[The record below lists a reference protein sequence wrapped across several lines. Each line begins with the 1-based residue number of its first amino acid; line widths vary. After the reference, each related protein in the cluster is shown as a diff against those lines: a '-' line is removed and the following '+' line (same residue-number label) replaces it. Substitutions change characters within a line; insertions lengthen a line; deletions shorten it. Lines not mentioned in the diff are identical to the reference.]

1 MKEKTVL
8 IILFSR
14 LEAIREFTTLYYAM
28 ANKNLKYLAILFR
41 VFGEYEQHVG
51 FCTFNEKEQC
61 KLRVWAGG
69 AIE

>member
-28 ANKNLKYLAILFR
+28 ANKNLIYLRYCF
-41 VFGEYEQHVG
+41 VCSVEHEQHVG
-51 FCTFNEKEQC
+51 F
-61 KLRVWAGG
+61 
-69 AIE
+69 